1 MKLQQGGVVMIAKI
15 HSANAAFY
23 KAKEIRAVKSS
34 TYKERVKADRIVM
47 ILMLLGTIAFA
58 IFGM

>member
-1 MKLQQGGVVMIAKI
+1 MIANV

-23 KAKEIRAVKSS
+23 KAKEKSTVKAS

>member
-1 MKLQQGGVVMIAKI
+1 MIANV

-23 KAKEIRAVKSS
+23 KAKEKRTVKPS

-47 ILMLLGTIAFA
+47 ILMLLGTVAFA
-58 IFGM
+58 VFGM